1 MEELEFLKIDKYAI
15 GSAFSVLEALIN
27 SDGKEKYKSVRILT
41 NDGTEVSPFDRIN
54 DVVFNT
60 EEDCIQLSLSIEEY
74 LMIFYS
80 ELKGS
85 KWITPFLLKFERYNH
100 KPTYIII
107 KLNTEGLK
115 DTIKKIVKRANENKT
130 DK

>member
-27 SDGKEKYKSVRILT
+27 SDGKYKNVRILK

-60 EEDCIQLSLSIEEY
+60 EEDCVQLSLRNI
-74 LMIFYS
+74 
-80 ELKGS
+80 
-85 KWITPFLLKFERYNH
+85 
-100 KPTYIII
+100 
-107 KLNTEGLK
+107 
-115 DTIKKIVKRANENKT
+115 
-130 DK
+130 